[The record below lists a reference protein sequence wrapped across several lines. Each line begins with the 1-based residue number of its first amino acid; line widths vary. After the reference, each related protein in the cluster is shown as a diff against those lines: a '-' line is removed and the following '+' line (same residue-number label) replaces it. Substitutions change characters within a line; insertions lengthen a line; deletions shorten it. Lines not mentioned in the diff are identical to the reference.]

1 MNIIYVTNASRIPWD
16 ELLRRVGYMLAR
28 KGSYAADIREFEDR
42 WKNKC
47 PVTMRV
53 SFMSKGISFVV
64 EPFDGKRPDPTQIL
78 HVQINNGSSKPD
90 DVVACHAAYRY
101 HRDQSR
107 LVRNSD
113 FDEKFF
119 ADGPY
124 NVRVHVDGSVPSGN
138 VVFDYQD
145 SLAEAP
151 DIQEIEERLDSE
163 EEIDKAVS
171 KLKKLAETH
180 PREVQEKIRA
190 INEAF
195 RKTKEHCDGVP
206 YGEPSK
212 KPSASPGDIVVFK
225 TPSGFS
231 PLHQILAV
239 VKEIGGSYSY
249 RCAPYDPVTGEPS
262 DWRRPTWKESD
273 LSIVYDRKQI
283 DACRELF
290 NQLRRLVIDR
300 RVPEATVINDSMGIN
315 ANSKFLPEGF
325 FTVRVPFLFT
335 QIMKE

>member
-1 MNIIYVTNASRIPWD
+1 MNIIYVINPSRIPWD

-28 KGSYAADIREFEDR
+28 KESYAEDIRKFEER
-42 WKNKC
+42 WKNEC
-47 PVTMRV
+47 SVTMRV
-53 SFMSKGISFVV
+53 SLMAKGISFMVQ
-64 EPFDGKRPDPTQIL
+64 PLDGKRPDPAQIW
-78 HVQINNGSSKPD
+78 HVQINNCTSKSD
-90 DVVACHAAYRY
+90 HVVVCHAAYGY

-124 NVRVHVDGSVPSGN
+124 NVRVHVDSSVPSGK

-171 KLKKLAETH
+171 ELKKHAETH
-180 PREVQEKIRA
+180 PREVQEKIHA

-212 KPSASPGDIVVFK
+212 KPLASPGDIAVFNTLK
-225 TPSGFS
+225 GLSS
-231 PLHQILAV
+231 LHQILSVTKGMADTFDYQCV
-239 VKEIGGSYSY
+239 
-249 RCAPYDPVTGEPS
+249 AYDPVEGKPTGGCH
-262 DWRRPTWKESD
+262 PTWREAD
-273 LSIVYDRKQI
+273 LRAVYDKNQI
-283 DACRELF
+283 DACRKLFQELGREAYMKHNRGICVSRLIPDRGVGGLEMKASLSINVQYYYKEF
-290 NQLRRLVIDR
+290 N
-300 RVPEATVINDSMGIN
+300 ND
-315 ANSKFLPEGF
+315 
-325 FTVRVPFLFT
+325 
-335 QIMKE
+335 